1 MWSSSSLSPFTTQRK
16 VFSPSHHHHSH
27 GKQLVLASASAST
40 AVAAA
45 TPDNQRKQQW
55 PAFYGAPA
63 SRHNDDVTA
72 QFSTAR
78 VAAVFAP
85 DRNRHHPE
93 PQPRLPPLPHAARS
107 PYMTDRVV
115 AGSSADDTRSA
126 ALQPRPRITTA
137 LAAPGYAPRTPQAAR
152 ALKMGERCVDCLLIR
167 DQKRETKRQFRR
179 KRELQLMA
187 MEQQRRVLE
196 EEERQR
202 QKWLEEELKR
212 QQQRQQQRI
221 LNGEKKSVSF
231 APDPVLAV
239 DLETG
244 APLPYAPWR
253 YDDTDS
259 YDDVETST
267 RRWHAYRA
275 SQVENTDLEPDRQAR
290 FRAWLE
296 RDWRQRMQKA
306 RYMMEERRRRVQR
319 AGGPERDFW
328 RQQRLYA
335 DALRSADDA
344 EEEAVGNGNGDEVVM
359 LGMNGVDED
368 GAM

>member
-27 GKQLVLASASAST
+27 GKQLVLASSSAPAAT
-40 AVAAA
+40 AAT

-63 SRHNDDVTA
+63 SRHNDDVAA
-72 QFSTAR
+72 QFSTAH

-221 LNGEKKSVSF
+221 LNGEKKTVTF
-231 APDPVLAV
+231 APDSVLAV

-244 APLPYAPWR
+244 APSPTPPGATTTPTTSRRARGAGTRTAPPKSR
-253 YDDTDS
+253 TR
-259 YDDVETST
+259 TSSPT
-267 RRWHAYRA
+267 AKRGSGRGWSGTGGSAC
-275 SQVENTDLEPDRQAR
+275 
-290 FRAWLE
+290 
-296 RDWRQRMQKA
+296 
-306 RYMMEERRRRVQR
+306 RRR
-319 AGGPERDFW
+319 GT
-328 RQQRLYA
+328 
-335 DALRSADDA
+335 
-344 EEEAVGNGNGDEVVM
+344 
-359 LGMNGVDED
+359 
-368 GAM
+368 

>member
-27 GKQLVLASASAST
+27 GKQLALASASAST

-45 TPDNQRKQQW
+45 AAPDNQRKQQW

-187 MEQQRRVLE
+187 MEQQRRVQE

-221 LNGEKKSVSF
+221 LNGEKKTVSF
-231 APDPVLAV
+231 APDPVLS
-239 DLETG
+239 L
-244 APLPYAPWR
+244 
-253 YDDTDS
+253 
-259 YDDVETST
+259 
-267 RRWHAYRA
+267 
-275 SQVENTDLEPDRQAR
+275 ENTDLEPDRQAR

-335 DALRSADDA
+335 DALRNADEDA
-344 EEEAVGNGNGDEVVM
+344 EEEVVGNGNGDEVVM